1 MRGVDGRVVIVTGA
15 GGLLGRSYAL
25 EFGRRGASV
34 VVNDIGRDGQ
44 DTATAVAD
52 EIVALGG
59 TATAEKSSVAD
70 RPGANAIVDRAL
82 KTYGRLDVLVNNAGI
97 AVTERFGEVSDE
109 NLTASMS
116 VNLMGTFHLSQ
127 AAWEPIRSS
136 GGSIVNTTSS
146 VGLFGQRG
154 SSVYAAAK
162 MGVIGLTRVLALE
175 GAKKGIRVNAVAPVA
190 LTAMAGDVYGPLGP
204 KLDPGLVASVV
215 VALSDPGCPV
225 TGEVLSVGG
234 GRMAR
239 IIMGVSEGHFDPQLS
254 VEGAYGAL
262 ESVVGQD
269 ALAAVPSCAMDEVDL
284 IRNCFPD
291 LQDYRMPP
299 R

>member
-1 MRGVDGRVVIVTGA
+1 VIVTGA

-34 VVNDIGRDGQ
+34 VVNDVGHDGH
-44 DTATAVAD
+44 DTAQAVSD

-59 TATAEKSSVAD
+59 TATPEHSSVAD
-70 RPGANAIVDRAL
+70 RAGAKVIVDRAL
-82 KTYGRLDVLVNNAGI
+82 ETYGRLDVLVNNAGI
-97 AVTERFGEVSDE
+97 ALTQRFGQISEE
-109 NLTASMS
+109 NLAESMA
-116 VNLMGTFHLSQ
+116 VNLMGTFHLTQ
-127 AAWEPIRSS
+127 AAWEPIGAS

-146 VGLFGQRG
+146 VGLFGQRR

-175 GAKKGIRVNAVAPVA
+175 GADKGIRVNAVAPVA

-204 KLDPGLVASVV
+204 KLDPDLVASVV
-215 VALSDPGCPV
+215 VAVSDQGCTV

-234 GRMAR
+234 GRIAR
-239 IIMGVSEGHFDPQLS
+239 IILGVSEGHFDSKLS
-254 VEGAYGAL
+254 VEGAYCAL
-262 ESVVGQD
+262 ESVVGQG
-269 ALAAVPSCAMDEVDL
+269 APAAVPLCAMDEIDL
-284 IRNCFPD
+284 IRACFPD
-291 LQDYRMPP
+291 LGGYRMPP